1 MWTFS
6 RIMYLK
12 LTVEEVENSRTDNKL
27 KVILPKVLFSDDF
40 MSEVLSAS
48 EEL

>member
-1 MWTFS
+1 
-6 RIMYLK
+6 MYLK
-12 LTVEEVENSRTDNKL
+12 LIVEEVENSKTDKL
-27 KVILPKVLFSDDF
+27 KVILPKVLFSDAF